1 MEKKRKGTIRHE
13 EFKAQQ
19 DALYKKKLR
28 KIKIQFLKSARKRS
42 IVVKAHTRQHPTENK
57 RVDVDSYKRKS
68 VVKTY
73 KNVGKNQTKTI
84 SSRKLPRLEFH
95 ILEHIKYV
103 LQYNDNLTLKELEEA
118 FLERGYKN
126 ISQEILSLKN
136 KGLIDQKLELTVK
149 GNQAFWHYA
158 EKFEGKEFYD
168 DLPDYYDYI
177 SEPPPVSYL
186 NTQLINRDLDIL
198 STIREQVNNPTPYF
212 FPRMKYYNEG
222 SKKDT
227 DEYKILDIQSNLGDI
242 DVKQVNERIEHYRK
256 LGLIDKK
263 EIKFTS
269 SGEKDFKEWASK
281 LD

>member
-1 MEKKRKGTIRHE
+1 M
-13 EFKAQQ
+13 
-19 DALYKKKLR
+19 
-28 KIKIQFLKSARKRS
+28 
-42 IVVKAHTRQHPTENK
+42 
-57 RVDVDSYKRKS
+57 
-68 VVKTY
+68 
-73 KNVGKNQTKTI
+73 NVGKNQTKTI

-281 LD
+281 LDYP